1 MFPKDARTGRLL
13 SISRPRRAILYKISG
28 SHVTIGDVSII
39 VLLAILFAIAVVVSL
54 VCRKLV
60 GSPPQPDATSPQAPK
75 FRKRQ
80 FLLSKAELSFC
91 QVLKSGL
98 PDPFSIQ
105 SKVRLAD
112 VLEPFSN
119 QTSQK
124 HLDFVIVNTATSEI
138 VAAVELDDSSHRQP
152 AVSKRDDQVNQWCK
166 EAGLPLHRIPAKQGY
181 SISDIAPITQGL
193 RN

>member
-1 MFPKDARTGRLL
+1 MT
-13 SISRPRRAILYKISG
+13 
-28 SHVTIGDVSII
+28 TI
-39 VLLAILFAIAVVVSL
+39 VLLVILFAVAVVVSL

-60 GSPPQPDATSPQAPK
+60 SPPPQPDSAPSPAPK
-75 FRKRQ
+75 FRKKQ

-91 QVLKSGL
+91 HVLRSGL
-98 PDPFSIQ
+98 PDPFSIH

-124 HLDFVIVNTATSEI
+124 HLDFVIVNSATSEI
-138 VAAVELDDSSHRQP
+138 VAAVELDDSSHKHT
-152 AVSKRDDQVNQWCK
+152 AMSKRDDQVNQWCK

-181 SISDIAPITQGL
+181 SIADIAPITQSL
-193 RN
+193 RS